1 MAYNETPTEGEA
13 MFNLKNKAVQ
23 IKMVTTTPDETVAE
37 TTTVK
42 TVDPAEIAQIATDY
56 TLKTIGAI
64 GAVIAG
70 HKVLTTICDIAVIA
84 AKAKI
89 K

>member
-1 MAYNETPTEGEA
+1 

-23 IKMVTTTPDETVAE
+23 IKMVNTQNDETVTE
-37 TTTVK
+37 TTPIK
-42 TVDPAEIAQIATDY
+42 TVEPAEIAQIATDY
-56 TLKTIGAI
+56 TIRTIGAI

>member
-1 MAYNETPTEGEA
+1 
-13 MFNLKNKAVQ
+13 MFGLKNKAFQ
-23 IKMVTTTPDETVAE
+23 IQMVDPKTDEPNGPTTNVYNIDPAEAAKVA
-37 TTTVK
+37 TDVVVK
-42 TVDPAEIAQIATDY
+42 TV
-56 TLKTIGAI
+56 GAI

-84 AKAKI
+84 AKAKL